1 MFNKTLLCAG
11 IAASGFAGAADAAL
25 VQQTGYVQASYANL
39 AAPTGTSA
47 NADTFAIGGNSA
59 TVASPNG
66 IELEPAGSYIDSNFG
81 TSNPPLVASC
91 GFANYGSCSLPG
103 VVTVAFANPVYNFT
117 VTADDFDTTG
127 AYTFTLSA
135 LDAAGNS
142 LGSISANSYAD
153 QALASDLAVLSASST
168 TGVSSLLITD
178 ALAPGSTGAPDGAF
192 VISAIGVPEPSSV
205 ALLGVGLLG
214 LFGLVRRRA

>member
-1 MFNKTLLCAG
+1 M
-11 IAASGFAGAADAAL
+11 
-25 VQQTGYVQASYANL
+25 
-39 AAPTGTSA
+39 
-47 NADTFAIGGNSA
+47 
-59 TVASPNG
+59 
-66 IELEPAGSYIDSNFG
+66 
-81 TSNPPLVASC
+81 
-91 GFANYGSCSLPG
+91 
-103 VVTVAFANPVYNFT
+103 VTVAFANPVYNFT